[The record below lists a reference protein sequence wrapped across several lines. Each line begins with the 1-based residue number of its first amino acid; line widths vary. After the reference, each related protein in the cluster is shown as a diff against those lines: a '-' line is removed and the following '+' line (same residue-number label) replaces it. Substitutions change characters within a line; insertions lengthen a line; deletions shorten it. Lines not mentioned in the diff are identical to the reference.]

1 VAVRTVPA
9 TRARV
14 AAVPTWAWLTGI
26 VVLAAASLY
35 VIGRQI
41 VAPWILTD
49 ELIYSSLSRSFAATG
64 EFLIRGEH
72 YRHIGPVYPVLI
84 SPAYAIFDS
93 IPHAYAAIKVIN
105 AVLMAL
111 TAVPAY
117 FLGRRVLSTRFA
129 LIGALLAVA
138 IPSILYS
145 GTVMTEN
152 AFYPV
157 FVATA
162 LAFVLALE
170 RPTIQRTL
178 VLFALC
184 VLAFFVRAQAI
195 VLLPAIV
202 TAPFLM
208 AAFRRKLRTLREYWP
223 LFALVAVL
231 VVPALLVQVARG
243 RPLSGLFGRYSFV
256 GHLHYSVWPV
266 LKWFVYHLAELDLY
280 AGVLP
285 FAALVLMIVT
295 ARRLTPAGQA
305 LVAGTAAL
313 TVWLAL
319 EVGAFVAAQPWLD
332 RIQDRNTF
340 FVVPLLLIVLLMWIE
355 RGLQRP
361 RPAVVIAVV
370 VACALPAVLPLES
383 LLRTA
388 VVSDAL
394 GLIPWWEMVTSGS
407 SVAVVRTT
415 VILACVVA
423 GLLFLL
429 VPRRYGL
436 ALPVLLFLYFVC
448 SGVFAGRQF
457 QGFSVGSIR
466 AAVVGTADDWI
477 DGAVPK
483 GTTVPIIWSG
493 KANPIGIWEDEFFN
507 RRTGPVYAIDGRM
520 PGDLPEITAT
530 VGPDGRVL
538 VAGKPVTTRY
548 VLSDRAAL
556 VAGHS
561 VASELLG
568 GFTLWRVDGPLRLRR

>member
-64 EFLIRGEH
+64 EFLIRGAH

-208 AAFRRKLRTLREYWP
+208 AAFRRNLRTLREYWP

-313 TVWLAL
+313 TVWPAL

-407 SVAVVRTT
+407 CRAGMGSRCRFCSSSTSSAPACSPGGSSRDSRSARSAPPSSARQTT
-415 VILACVVA
+415 GSTA
-423 GLLFLL
+423 
-429 VPRRYGL
+429 PSRR
-436 ALPVLLFLYFVC
+436 AQRFRS
-448 SGVFAGRQF
+448 SGAGRQTR
-457 QGFSVGSIR
+457 SGSGR
-466 AAVVGTADDWI
+466 TSSST
-477 DGAVPK
+477 GAP
-483 GTTVPIIWSG
+483 GPSTRSTGGCRETCRRSPRPSAPMAGCWS
-493 KANPIGIWEDEFFN
+493 
-507 RRTGPVYAIDGRM
+507 
-520 PGDLPEITAT
+520 PES
-530 VGPDGRVL
+530 R
-538 VAGKPVTTRY
+538 
-548 VLSDRAAL
+548 
-556 VAGHS
+556 
-561 VASELLG
+561 
-568 GFTLWRVDGPLRLRR
+568 